1 MCAYGVNTEANASTI
16 LKYNLQF
23 FAEGGDDG
31 DDGNSPDN
39 DGNPSDGD
47 NTSSIDPAAF
57 AEIISDKDK
66 KLEEMQ
72 EQISK
77 LQKSNAE
84 LLVRVNAG
92 TKVTQEKTFEENLI
106 ALNGWKP
113 RKE

>member
-31 DDGNSPDN
+31 DNASGPDN
-39 DGNPSDGD
+39 NGSSGD
-47 NTSSIDPAAF
+47 DDNNTVIDPAAF

-92 TKVTQEKTFEENLI
+92 TKVTQEKTFEENLLS
-106 ALNGWKP
+106 LNGWKP